1 MIKFEN
7 VYKEYGNGVRAL
19 LNINLEIPDGDFVFL
34 VGSSGAGKS
43 SMIKLLIREEE
54 VTRGRILIDDIDI
67 TKIPKYSVPK
77 LRRNIS
83 VVFQDFRLLPKKTVF
98 ENISYALEIVGASR
112 KEINRKVDR
121 ALELVNLQDKKKA
134 HLDELSGGESQ
145 RVAIARAIVNK
156 PPILACDE
164 PTGNLDENT
173 AREIMHS
180 LLKIN
185 DAGTT
190 VIMATHAVNIVNELK
205 KHVVTL
211 KDGAIVSNIEKGGY
225 YCELD

>member
-19 LNINLEIPDGDFVFL
+19 LNINLEIPEGDFVFL

-121 ALELVNLQDKKKA
+121 ALELVNLHDKKKA

-145 RVAIARAIVNK
+145 RVAIARAIVNN
-156 PPILACDE
+156 PPILVCDE

-173 AREIMHS
+173 AREIMNS

-185 DAGTT
+185 DSGTT
-190 VIMATHAVNIVNELK
+190 VIMASHAVNIVNELK

>member
-19 LNINLEIPDGDFVFL
+19 LNINLEIPEGDFVFL

-67 TKIPKYSVPK
+67 TKISKYSVPK